1 MQSRRRSAFA
11 RLILRVWFGSVI
23 LSMGR
28 RPLLLSLQLFVVSGL
43 FSAIAF
49 GTLKAIIWF
58 AHQ

>member
-1 MQSRRRSAFA
+1 
-11 RLILRVWFGSVI
+11 
-23 LSMGR
+23 MGR